1 MPPSGNMDLPEPTCD
16 RPTVTESSV
25 SAPILREAV
34 ALFSD
39 RAHFEAT
46 VAALT
51 DAGFERADLSVLSSH
66 ESIDAAGQPGR
77 PWKDVVTALV
87 GELKYEGPL
96 VASGA
101 ILLAGGA
108 TAATIAGLIGA
119 AVGVAATKEVLDE
132 VTAKPHTE
140 DFARALA
147 AGGVILW
154 VRVEDQDR
162 EQAALAILD
171 ENGGANVHVH
181 ETATAAS

>member
-1 MPPSGNMDLPEPTCD
+1 MAPPNPTRD
-16 RPTVTESSV
+16 WPTVTERKESP
-25 SAPILREAV
+25 PIHREAV

-39 RAHFEAT
+39 RSEFEAA

-51 DAGFERADLSVLSSH
+51 DAGFGRADLSVLSSH

-119 AVGVAATKEVLDE
+119 AVGVTATKEVLDE

-154 VRVEDQDR
+154 VQADGEDR
-162 EQAALAILD
+162 EQAALAILA
-171 ENGGANVHVH
+171 EHGGANVHVH
-181 ETATAAS
+181 DTAAAAP